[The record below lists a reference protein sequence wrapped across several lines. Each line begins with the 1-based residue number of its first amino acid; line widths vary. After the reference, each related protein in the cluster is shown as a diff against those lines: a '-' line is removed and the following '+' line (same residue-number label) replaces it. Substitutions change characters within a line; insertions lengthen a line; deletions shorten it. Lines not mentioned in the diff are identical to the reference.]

1 VPRKFDPDRHCGA
14 PKKNGQ
20 PCTQPKGFA
29 TSHAGQGF
37 CHLHEDPASLSD
49 PLPTPNGNGKEHKN
63 GNGNGTIAPIPPP
76 PLPKHTTR
84 PHLIGNQNARRHGLY
99 AKVLTGADKVRYE
112 AVQEHHPAEI
122 LKDSFYLV
130 HSRLLA
136 FLENDIKFGKQDQLI
151 LDAAMVLAE
160 SGELDEDYIKARLI
174 PALSDMPLEKLAGIA
189 NSTISM
195 ANAAVFLDRMGSL
208 QAQNGLLMT
217 FLRDVLR
224 GGDRHLREL
233 AIMTLEQLKLETG
246 LPTEEIL
253 EALQVVHAKPTEDED
268 VIEADAVEE
277 EDQNAQNE

>member
-1 VPRKFDPDRHCGA
+1 MPRKFEPDRHCGA

-29 TSHAGQGF
+29 TSHAGQGL

-49 PLPTPNGNGKEHKN
+49 PLPTPNGNGKKHSN
-63 GNGNGTIAPIPPP
+63 GNGKGSGTIAPITPA
-76 PLPKHTTR
+76 PLPKHPPR
-84 PHLIGNQNARRHGLY
+84 PHLVGNQHARRHGLY

-112 AVQEHHPAEI
+112 TVQEHHPAEI

-151 LDAAMVLAE
+151 LDAATVLAE
-160 SGELDEDYIKARLI
+160 SGELDEDYIKARLV
-174 PALSDMPLEKLAGIA
+174 PALSDMPLEKMAGIA

-195 ANAAVFLDRMGSL
+195 ANAAVFLDRMGNL
-208 QAQNGLLMT
+208 QQQNSMLMN

-224 GGDRHLREL
+224 SGDRHLREQ

-253 EALQVVHAKPTEDED
+253 GALQVVHTKPVEDEEVLD
-268 VIEADAVEE
+268 VDAIEDEE
-277 EDQNAQNE
+277 RED